1 MEGSF
6 YMGIQFPPIAFL
18 YLLYFYIC
26 IYIFILYIGKK
37 NKIIKL
43 KLKLLRETNVG
54 VAQT

>member
-1 MEGSF
+1 MYSYVLVFYSELFYLFVLEGSF

-37 NKIIKL
+37 NY
-43 KLKLLRETNVG
+43 
-54 VAQT
+54 